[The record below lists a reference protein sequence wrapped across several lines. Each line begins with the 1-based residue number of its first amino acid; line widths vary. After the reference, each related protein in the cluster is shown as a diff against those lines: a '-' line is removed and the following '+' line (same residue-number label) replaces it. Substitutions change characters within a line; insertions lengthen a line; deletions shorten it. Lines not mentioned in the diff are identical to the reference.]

1 MMLSSLTSGCFD
13 MSLQQLLIIFWARKG
28 LVVAYLL
35 VVMTTTLVLSLITP
49 KQYAAS
55 TSLVL
60 DQPGIN
66 PITGAQLPTQLTA
79 GYMATQTDIIK
90 SPMVALVAVDILK
103 LADDK
108 GLQADFKKD
117 KMGGGDFSHWMAD
130 DLMKKLEVLP
140 SRESS
145 ILSIGFS
152 ATDPE
157 FAAKAANAFAQA
169 YIRVS
174 NELKRQPAQQTADW
188 FEEQLKQLR
197 ERVEK
202 AREKLS
208 DFQQDYGIIATPS
221 EKIDLE
227 DAKLTELSNQ
237 LVRNQLE
244 TADLVSKK
252 NLLTATLI
260 NPESIKSLPEML
272 NNPTLQ
278 AFKSSLSSAEAKF
291 ADVSIRF
298 DHNHPQYRQAAAEIA
313 NLKSQIKAEMNTILH
328 GFNSRILAS
337 KNRDDS
343 LAKALAQQKT
353 KVLQFKKQHNEIETL
368 KREAEN
374 AQIAYDAVNQ
384 RSIQLRMESEIRQ
397 SNIAVLD
404 EAVVPKVADKPKIKL
419 NMIISVLLGTILGV
433 SAALFA
439 EIMDRRIRSAADIT
453 ETLDLPVF
461 GIITNPRPAKK
472 FPWSYGVRS

>member
-1 MMLSSLTSGCFD
+1 

-35 VVMTTTLVLSLITP
+35 VVMATTLVLSLITP

-108 GLQADFKKD
+108 ELQADFKKD
-117 KMGGGDFSHWMAD
+117 KMGGGDFAHWMAD

-252 NLLTATLI
+252 TLLTQTLL

-272 NNPTLQ
+272 NSPTLQ
-278 AFKSSLSSAEAKF
+278 AFKSSLSTAEAKF
-291 ADVSIRF
+291 ADISVHF
-298 DHNHPQYRQAAAEIA
+298 DRNHPQYRQAAAEIT
-313 NLKSQIKAEMNTILH
+313 NLKSQIKAEMNTVLH

-368 KREAEN
+368 RREAEN

-384 RSIQLRMESEIRQ
+384 RSIQMRMESEIRQ

-419 NMIISVLLGTILGV
+419 NMIISVLLGTILGI

-461 GIITNPRPAKK
+461 GIITAPRPARK
-472 FPWSYGVRS
+472 FFWSYGVRS